1 MSSGV
6 VIQILVD
13 LIFLAGFTVTWL
25 RLAKPPKDDP
35 RLSRGLQLLQQ
46 KIAVLED
53 LGDQTERQVQQVS
66 QLIEAKSREIQNQIA
81 AADDQIRKIE
91 NMMGKSLEVAHIFQD
106 KIPHEEIIDRKSTMK
121 YVKAARMAHQGQS
134 IDEIAE
140 QVDLSRAEIEFVA
153 KVNRNQLQF
162 SEEDL
167 PEWAKES
174 APTIATPEL
183 GKQTGTLKA
192 SELPSKASLSQLGD
206 KFRQATQ
213 GGIELSTATTIQSV
227 EHKTAMT
234 SQSVESRSAMT
245 IPTGEPIQASGARI
259 GTVKMAASFAK
270 TATVPPSASV
280 GQSSAEQAT
289 AHARAQAQTTTP
301 DDDNGPVVKK
311 VIFPRM
317 DELHKTEL
325 KKMIDRNLG

>member
-53 LGDQTERQVQQVS
+53 LGDQTEKQVQQIT
-66 QLIEAKSREIQNQIA
+66 QLIDGKSREIQNQIA
-81 AADDQIRKIE
+81 TADDQIRKIE
-91 NMMGKSLEVAHIFQD
+91 NMMGKSLEVANIFQD

-121 YVKAARMAHQGQS
+121 YVKAARMAHQGQT

-167 PEWAKES
+167 PEWAKASMASVEQP
-174 APTIATPEL
+174 AAVPRPTLATM
-183 GKQTGTLKA
+183 K
-192 SELPSKASLSQLGD
+192 SRDLPAKASLSQLGD
-206 KFRQATQ
+206 KFRQATR
-213 GGIELSTATTIQSV
+213 GSSEPAESLSVPTPTMTVTPIPAPPAAPAPLGPPAAAPVARVSVAPAIQPSV
-227 EHKTAMT
+227 PAP
-234 SQSVESRSAMT
+234 A
-245 IPTGEPIQASGARI
+245 P
-259 GTVKMAASFAK
+259 AK
-270 TATVPPSASV
+270 APVN
-280 GQSSAEQAT
+280 E
-289 AHARAQAQTTTP
+289 
-301 DDDNGPVVKK
+301 GPVVKK

-317 DELHKTEL
+317 DELHKKEL